1 VFIAVGLMTRVHA
14 GAATLALVV
23 TVGMLPAVTAQ
34 SAKPAPAIPQ
44 LSGILEQRGRGDTP
58 PADWVGAL
66 TTRAKAII
74 AAFDEYAAPKYDCVA
89 ATSPRVIDETLY
101 NVRIE
106 QLPDRVNL
114 YYEKDDVVRTV
125 WLQGHNHPE
134 PKPGEYFLQGY
145 STGRY
150 ENSQLVVETTKFTYD
165 PHGISDASPF
175 IPSTQRK
182 KVTERYSREGNMVK
196 VDVVTED
203 PLILTK
209 AVRFGWQW
217 EFTKTP
223 WMPFDCSIETNL
235 TMLQFLPKK
244 YPEP

>member
-1 VFIAVGLMTRVHA
+1 
-14 GAATLALVV
+14 
-23 TVGMLPAVTAQ
+23 
-34 SAKPAPAIPQ
+34 
-44 LSGILEQRGRGDTP
+44 
-58 PADWVGAL
+58 
-66 TTRAKAII
+66 
-74 AAFDEYAAPKYDCVA
+74 
-89 ATSPRVIDETLY
+89 VIDETLY

-125 WLQGHNHPE
+125 WLEGHRHPE
-134 PKPGEYFLQGY
+134 PKSGEYFLQGY
-145 STGRY
+145 STGKY
-150 ENSQLVVETTKFTYD
+150 ENSQLVVTTTKFTYD

-182 KVTERYSREGNMVK
+182 KVTERYWREGNMVK
-196 VDVVTED
+196 VDVLTED

-209 AVRFGWQW
+209 PVRFGWQW

-235 TMLQFLPKK
+235 TMLQFLLKR

>member
-1 VFIAVGLMTRVHA
+1 MSTSGRLSATAAVLWLITCG
-14 GAATLALVV
+14 
-23 TVGMLPAVTAQ
+23 PADVRAQ
-34 SAKPAPAIPQ
+34 STSASDSPLPQ

-58 PADWVGAL
+58 PAEWVGAL
-66 TTRAKAII
+66 TTRAKALI
-74 AAFDEYAAPKYDCVA
+74 AAFDEFAAPKYDCVA
-89 ATSPRVIDETLY
+89 ATVPRVIDETLY

-114 YYEKDDVVRTV
+114 YYEKDDVIRTV
-125 WLQGHNHPE
+125 WLDGHGHVP
-134 PKPGEYFLQGY
+134 PRSGEYFLQGY
-145 STGRY
+145 STGHY
-150 ENSQLVVETTKFTYD
+150 EKGQLVVETTKFTYD

-182 KVTERYSREGNMVK
+182 KVTERYRREGNLVK

-203 PLILTK
+203 PLILTRP
-209 AVRFGWQW
+209 VRFGWQW

-235 TMLQFLPKK
+235 TMLKFLPKK